1 MKQKSQLTTHNF
13 FKKEHRKARDLYI
26 YLPLALLALLTS
38 ILTVNDLEWDSH
50 ISTGR
55 GIVLFFCGLVFFTSL
70 YLALNVLFI
79 HTAQGRR
86 ISKIYKLS
94 YGDVIDI
101 SNKEVSAVQA
111 LFCCITGGTSVC
123 HSCSRNPLRSSH
135 YISEAYGWFGAAY
148 FLYDIW
154 SMYKVY
160 AAKHIQPDTGA
171 GDTHPAL
178 DRFMRKLFMIVAYL
192 KHNAMIVGHHIFIGG
207 FGFLVITSLRGD
219 FGDCFFGFVYLM
231 EASTPFVSLR
241 GILSKIGMKNSTVYV
256 MNGLV
261 MLAVFFVCR
270 IAMFPYTIY
279 LYSRS
284 IGTDFISAV
293 QTLPKGCLVSIAILL
308 IPQVYWFHL
317 MLIGATKVLKK
328 SASNNNN
335 LRNVKNMKHVKN
347 K

>member
-13 FKKEHRKARDLYI
+13 FKKEHRKARDIYI
-26 YLPLALLALLTS
+26 YLPLALLALLSS
-38 ILTVNDLEWDSH
+38 ILTVKDLEWDSH

-70 YLALNVLFI
+70 YLALNVL
-79 HTAQGRR
+79 
-86 ISKIYKLS
+86 
-94 YGDVIDI
+94 
-101 SNKEVSAVQA
+101 EVSAVQA
-111 LFCCITGGTSVC
+111 LFCCITGATSVC
-123 HSCSRNPLRSSH
+123 YSCSRNPLRSSH

-160 AAKHIQPDTGA
+160 AAKHVQPETGA
-171 GDTHPAL
+171 GGISPGVDWTV
-178 DRFMRKLFMIVAYL
+178 RKLFMIVAYL

-261 MLAVFFVCR
+261 MLVVFFICR

-284 IGTDFISAV
+284 IGTDFISVSDTFFAV
-293 QTLPKGCLVSIAILL
+293 YGIGYLITTTSCLRIF
-308 IPQVYWFHL
+308 P
-317 MLIGATKVLKK
+317 
-328 SASNNNN
+328 
-335 LRNVKNMKHVKN
+335 R
-347 K
+347 

>member
-1 MKQKSQLTTHNF
+1 MFQFDN
-13 FKKEHRKARDLYI
+13 EHRKVRDIYI
-26 YLPLALLALLTS
+26 YLPLAILALLGS
-38 ILTVNDLEWDSH
+38 ILTVRDLEWDSH

-55 GIVLFFCGLVFFTSL
+55 GIILFFCGLVFFTSL
-70 YLALNVLFI
+70 YLALNVLFL
-79 HTAQGRR
+79 HTPQGRR
-86 ISKIYKLS
+86 ISKIYKLT

-111 LFCCITGGTSVC
+111 LFCCITGVTCVC
-123 HSCSRNPLRSSH
+123 YSCNRNALRSSH

-154 SMYKVY
+154 SMYMVF
-160 AAKHIQPDTGA
+160 AATHVQTDTGSNSYF
-171 GDTHPAL
+171 DKVV
-178 DRFMRKLFMIVAYL
+178 RKAFMILAYL

-241 GILSKIGMKNSTVYV
+241 GILSKIGMKNHPVYV
-256 MNGLV
+256 MNGLI
-261 MLAVFFVCR
+261 MLVVFFICR

-279 LYSRS
+279 VYSRT
-284 IGTDFISAV
+284 IGTDFISAI
-293 QTLPKGCLVSIAILL
+293 QTLPKGCLVSILILL
-308 IPQVYWFHL
+308 IPQIYWFHL
-317 MLIGATKVLKK
+317 MLIGATKVIKK

-335 LRNVKNMKHVKN
+335 LRNVKNVRHAKN